1 MQNVLTFFKTHRRAL
16 AGALLCFF
24 LFAVFAAVWLT
35 HIRGQGDKSSSWAIN
50 DQFHSFATIEEKM
63 EQRFSCDRDLLA
75 LSLVLA
81 AEDTETPPEGE
92 LELILT
98 DSVTGEELAR
108 STGDMRYIYNG
119 WDAYYTTL
127 GLDRFVEN
135 PGEAVEY
142 TLTLISH
149 YTGEGRLCVGYEEG
163 GMPAGVSLTV
173 DGEEVDGTVAMLGT
187 QARVGGFLTK
197 FYWVFA
203 LGCIAAAGLLY
214 WLYCRRTVPLHRMV
228 FCAVLVLGF
237 AFNVLLPPYAAPDE
251 KYHINQSFTLASTLY
266 DPHLPVAKSHIRDT
280 IRRPSDQDALIQ
292 VDETTVFTWQHIA
305 KVIGRPNTDPT
316 FATHTFDE
324 YQVDSSYTLY
334 WISGFGVL
342 IGYWLHLG
350 FAATLYLGRLAN
362 LLFFAFLAAW
372 AVKRTPVA
380 KPAFAVAA
388 LLPMTL
394 HLAASY
400 SRDSNLL
407 ALCFFFSALLLD
419 LAFGPRE
426 HIGWKQL
433 VLPVVLAVLIVPSKV
448 VYLPLAG
455 LILLIPAV
463 RLGRFAR
470 WIKGGF
476 LALCAVAFLLNSG
489 AAGAL
494 VGFTQTSGTAAAG
507 AASLMAQEQ
516 AAQAPAAPESD
527 VQSAVQASSGEAAQ
541 SAAQTSGGA
550 ESASQAADPAEEG
563 AAAEPS
569 ASSSAAQPASETA
582 PEAAGSTSE
591 PSAANSFSTQ
601 EDLTCFTLP
610 YILSHP
616 LETAELCIRSVVEEG
631 DHYLS
636 TLVGGTLGYFG
647 LDKPLDLAWGWIILL
662 YGLLALA
669 WLCPEEGGAMPPAA
683 RWGTL
688 FIALCCCGLAVLGC
702 ISWTP
707 TYYETIYGF
716 QGRYFLPVLPLLL
729 LVRPKALCLAGDC
742 RRGIVLA
749 AALVDIGVLLNVFLA
764 VVAR

>member
-16 AGALLCFF
+16 TGALLCFF

-81 AEDTETPPEGE
+81 AEDTETSPEGE

-98 DSVTGEELAR
+98 DSATGEELAR

-142 TLTLISH
+142 TLTLIPH

-197 FYWVFA
+197 FFWVFA

-372 AVKRTPVA
+372 AIKRTPVA

-516 AAQAPAAPESD
+516 AAQEPAAPESD
-527 VQSAVQASSGEAAQ
+527 LQSAVQASSGEAAQ

-582 PEAAGSTSE
+582 GSASE
-591 PSAANSFSTQ
+591 PAAANSFSTQ

>member
-16 AGALLCFF
+16 TGALLCFF

-50 DQFHSFATIEEKM
+50 DQFHSFVTIEEKM

-81 AEDTETPPEGE
+81 AENTETPPEGE

-98 DSVTGEELAR
+98 DSATGEELAR

-142 TLTLISH
+142 TLTLIPH

-305 KVIGRPNTDPT
+305 KVIGRSNTDPT

-516 AAQAPAAPESD
+516 AAQEPAAPESD
-527 VQSAVQASSGEAAQ
+527 LQSAVQASSGEAAQ

-582 PEAAGSTSE
+582 GSASG
-591 PSAANSFSTQ
+591 PAAANSFSTQ

>member
-16 AGALLCFF
+16 TGALLCFF

-98 DSVTGEELAR
+98 DSATGEELAR

-426 HIGWKQL
+426 QIGWKQL

-516 AAQAPAAPESD
+516 AAQEPAAPESD

-582 PEAAGSTSE
+582 GSASE
-591 PSAANSFSTQ
+591 PAAANSFSTQ

>member
-16 AGALLCFF
+16 TGAPLCFF

-98 DSVTGEELAR
+98 DSATGEELAR

-142 TLTLISH
+142 TLTLIPH

-516 AAQAPAAPESD
+516 AAQEPAAPESD

-541 SAAQTSGGA
+541 SAPQTSGGA

-563 AAAEPS
+563 AAAEPF

-582 PEAAGSTSE
+582 GSASE

>member
-16 AGALLCFF
+16 TGALLCFF

-98 DSVTGEELAR
+98 DSATGEELAR

-142 TLTLISH
+142 TLTLIPH

-516 AAQAPAAPESD
+516 AAQEPAAPESD

-582 PEAAGSTSE
+582 GSASE
-591 PSAANSFSTQ
+591 PAAANSFSTQ

-647 LDKPLDLAWGWIILL
+647 LDKPLDLAWSWIILL

>member
-16 AGALLCFF
+16 TGALLCFF

-98 DSVTGEELAR
+98 DSATGEELAR

-142 TLTLISH
+142 TLTLIPH

-516 AAQAPAAPESD
+516 AAQEPAAPESD

-541 SAAQTSGGA
+541 SAAQTSDGA

-563 AAAEPS
+563 AAAEPA

-582 PEAAGSTSE
+582 GSASE
-591 PSAANSFSTQ
+591 PAAANSFSTQ

>member
-1 MQNVLTFFKTHRRAL
+1 MQKVLTFFKTHRRAL
-16 AGALLCFF
+16 TGVLLCFF

-50 DQFHSFATIEEKM
+50 DQFHSFVAVEEKM

-98 DSVTGEELAR
+98 DSATGEELAR

-142 TLTLISH
+142 TLTLIPH

-362 LLFFAFLAAW
+362 LVFFAFLAAW

-455 LILLIPAV
+455 LILLIPVV

-516 AAQAPAAPESD
+516 AAQEPAAPETD

-582 PEAAGSTSE
+582 GSASE
-591 PSAANSFSTQ
+591 PAAANSFSTQ

-729 LVRPKALCLAGDC
+729 LVRPKALCLACDC

-749 AALVDIGVLLNVFLA
+749 AALVDIVVLLNVFLA

>member
-16 AGALLCFF
+16 TGALLCFF

-50 DQFHSFATIEEKM
+50 DQFHSFAAIEEKM

-98 DSVTGEELAR
+98 DSATGEELAR

-142 TLTLISH
+142 TLTLIPH

-516 AAQAPAAPESD
+516 AAQEPAAPETD

-582 PEAAGSTSE
+582 GSASE
-591 PSAANSFSTQ
+591 PAAANSFSTQ

>member
-50 DQFHSFATIEEKM
+50 DQFHSFAAIEEKM

-98 DSVTGEELAR
+98 DSATGEELAR

-142 TLTLISH
+142 TLTLIPH

-516 AAQAPAAPESD
+516 AAQEPAAPESD

-582 PEAAGSTSE
+582 GSASE
-591 PSAANSFSTQ
+591 PAAANSFSTQ

>member
-16 AGALLCFF
+16 TGALLCFF

-98 DSVTGEELAR
+98 DSATGEELAR

-142 TLTLISH
+142 TLTLIPH

-362 LLFFAFLAAW
+362 LVFFAFLAAW
-372 AVKRTPVA
+372 AVKRTPVV

-426 HIGWKQL
+426 HIGAKQL

-516 AAQAPAAPESD
+516 AAQEPAAPETD

-582 PEAAGSTSE
+582 GSASE
-591 PSAANSFSTQ
+591 PAAANSFSTQ

>member
-50 DQFHSFATIEEKM
+50 DQFHSFAAIEEKM

-98 DSVTGEELAR
+98 DSATGEELAR

-142 TLTLISH
+142 TLTLIPH

-251 KYHINQSFTLASTLY
+251 TYHINQSFTLASTLY

-394 HLAASY
+394 HLAVSY

-494 VGFTQTSGTAAAG
+494 IGFTQTSGTAAAG

-516 AAQAPAAPESD
+516 AAQEPVAPESD
-527 VQSAVQASSGEAAQ
+527 VQSAVQASSGEATQ

-582 PEAAGSTSE
+582 GSASE
-591 PSAANSFSTQ
+591 PAAANSFSTQ

-749 AALVDIGVLLNVFLA
+749 AALVDIDVLLNVFLA

>member
-16 AGALLCFF
+16 TGALLCFF

-50 DQFHSFATIEEKM
+50 DQFHSFTTIEEKM

-98 DSVTGEELAR
+98 DSATGEELAR

-142 TLTLISH
+142 TLTLIPH
-149 YTGEGRLCVGYEEG
+149 YSGEGRLCVGYEEG

-516 AAQAPAAPESD
+516 AAQEPAAPESD
-527 VQSAVQASSGEAAQ
+527 VQSAAQASSDEAAQ

-569 ASSSAAQPASETA
+569 ASSSAAQPASEKA
-582 PEAAGSTSE
+582 DSASE
-591 PSAANSFSTQ
+591 PAAANSFSTQ

>member
-1 MQNVLTFFKTHRRAL
+1 MRNVLTFFKTHRRAL
-16 AGALLCFF
+16 TGALLCFF

-50 DQFHSFATIEEKM
+50 DQFHSFAAIEEKM

-98 DSVTGEELAR
+98 DSATGEELAR

-142 TLTLISH
+142 TLTLIPH

-407 ALCFFFSALLLD
+407 ALCLFFSALLLD

-516 AAQAPAAPESD
+516 AAQEPAAPESD

-541 SAAQTSGGA
+541 SAPQTSGGA

-563 AAAEPS
+563 AAAEPA

-582 PEAAGSTSE
+582 GSASE
-591 PSAANSFSTQ
+591 PAAANSFSTQ

>member
-16 AGALLCFF
+16 TGALLCFF

-50 DQFHSFATIEEKM
+50 DQFHSFAAIEEKM

-98 DSVTGEELAR
+98 DSATGEELAR

-142 TLTLISH
+142 TLTLIPH

-197 FYWVFA
+197 FYWIFA

-362 LLFFAFLAAW
+362 LVFFAFLAAW

-380 KPAFAVAA
+380 KPAFAVDA

-516 AAQAPAAPESD
+516 TAQEPAAPETD

-563 AAAEPS
+563 AAAEPA

-582 PEAAGSTSE
+582 GSASE
-591 PSAANSFSTQ
+591 PAAANSFSTQ

-616 LETAELCIRSVVEEG
+616 LETAELCIRSVMEEG

-749 AALVDIGVLLNVFLA
+749 AALVDIVVLLNVFLA

>member
-16 AGALLCFF
+16 TGALLCFF

-98 DSVTGEELAR
+98 DSATGEELAR

-135 PGEAVEY
+135 PGQAVEY
-142 TLTLISH
+142 TLTLIPH

-516 AAQAPAAPESD
+516 AAQEPAAPESD

-582 PEAAGSTSE
+582 GSASE
-591 PSAANSFSTQ
+591 PAAANSFSTQ

>member
-16 AGALLCFF
+16 TGALLCFF

-50 DQFHSFATIEEKM
+50 DQFHSFITIEEKM

-98 DSVTGEELAR
+98 DSATGEELAR

-142 TLTLISH
+142 TLTLIPH

-203 LGCIAAAGLLY
+203 LGCIAVAGLLY
-214 WLYCRRTVPLHRMV
+214 WFYCRSSLPLHRMV

-280 IRRPSDQDALIQ
+280 IRRPSDQDALIR

-407 ALCFFFSALLLD
+407 ALCFFFSALLID

-494 VGFTQTSGTAAAG
+494 IGFTQTSGTAAAG

-516 AAQAPAAPESD
+516 AAQEPAAPESD

-541 SAAQTSGGA
+541 SAAQTSGAA

-563 AAAEPS
+563 AAAEPA
-569 ASSSAAQPASETA
+569 ASSSAAQPVSETA
-582 PEAAGSTSE
+582 GSASE
-591 PSAANSFSTQ
+591 PAAANSFSTQ

>member
-16 AGALLCFF
+16 TGALLCFF

-98 DSVTGEELAR
+98 DSATGEELAR
-108 STGDMRYIYNG
+108 SVGDMRYIYNG
-119 WDAYYTTL
+119 WEAYYTTL

-142 TLTLISH
+142 TLTLIPH

-516 AAQAPAAPESD
+516 AAQEPAAPESD
-527 VQSAVQASSGEAAQ
+527 VQSAAQASSDEAAQ
-541 SAAQTSGGA
+541 SAAQTSGAA

-582 PEAAGSTSE
+582 GSASE
-591 PSAANSFSTQ
+591 PAAANSFSTQ

>member
-16 AGALLCFF
+16 TGALLCFF

-98 DSVTGEELAR
+98 DSATGEELAR

-142 TLTLISH
+142 TLTLIPH

-507 AASLMAQEQ
+507 AAME
-516 AAQAPAAPESD
+516 
-527 VQSAVQASSGEAAQ
+527 
-541 SAAQTSGGA
+541 
-550 ESASQAADPAEEG
+550 
-563 AAAEPS
+563 
-569 ASSSAAQPASETA
+569 
-582 PEAAGSTSE
+582 
-591 PSAANSFSTQ
+591 
-601 EDLTCFTLP
+601 
-610 YILSHP
+610 
-616 LETAELCIRSVVEEG
+616 
-631 DHYLS
+631 
-636 TLVGGTLGYFG
+636 
-647 LDKPLDLAWGWIILL
+647 
-662 YGLLALA
+662 
-669 WLCPEEGGAMPPAA
+669 
-683 RWGTL
+683 
-688 FIALCCCGLAVLGC
+688 
-702 ISWTP
+702 
-707 TYYETIYGF
+707 
-716 QGRYFLPVLPLLL
+716 
-729 LVRPKALCLAGDC
+729 
-742 RRGIVLA
+742 
-749 AALVDIGVLLNVFLA
+749 
-764 VVAR
+764 

>member
-50 DQFHSFATIEEKM
+50 DQFHSFAAIEEKM

-98 DSVTGEELAR
+98 DSATGEELAR

-142 TLTLISH
+142 TLTLIPH

-516 AAQAPAAPESD
+516 AAQEPAAPESD

-541 SAAQTSGGA
+541 SAPQTSGGA

-582 PEAAGSTSE
+582 GSASE
-591 PSAANSFSTQ
+591 PAAANSFSTQ

>member
-16 AGALLCFF
+16 TGALLCFF

-98 DSVTGEELAR
+98 DSATGEELAR

-142 TLTLISH
+142 TLTLIPH

-362 LLFFAFLAAW
+362 LVFFAFLAAW

-516 AAQAPAAPESD
+516 AAQEPAAPETD

-582 PEAAGSTSE
+582 GSTSE
-591 PSAANSFSTQ
+591 PAAANSFSTQ

-742 RRGIVLA
+742 RRGTVLA

>member
-16 AGALLCFF
+16 TGALLCFF

-98 DSVTGEELAR
+98 DSATGEELAR

-142 TLTLISH
+142 TLTLIPH

-372 AVKRTPVA
+372 VVKRTPVA

-516 AAQAPAAPESD
+516 AAQEPAAPETD

-550 ESASQAADPAEEG
+550 ESASQTADPAEEG

-582 PEAAGSTSE
+582 GSASE
-591 PSAANSFSTQ
+591 PTAANSFSTQ

-647 LDKPLDLAWGWIILL
+647 LDKPLNLAWGWIILL

-669 WLCPEEGGAMPPAA
+669 WLCPEEGGAMPLAAA
-683 RWGTL
+683 RWGAL

>member
-98 DSVTGEELAR
+98 DSATGEELAR

-142 TLTLISH
+142 TLTLIPH

-494 VGFTQTSGTAAAG
+494 IGFTQTSGTAAAG

-516 AAQAPAAPESD
+516 AAQEPAAPESD

-582 PEAAGSTSE
+582 GSASE
-591 PSAANSFSTQ
+591 PAAANSFSTQ

>member
-1 MQNVLTFFKTHRRAL
+1 MQRVLSFLKTHRRAL
-16 AGALLCFF
+16 ACVLFCLF

-35 HIRGQGDKSSSWAIN
+35 HIRGQGEKSSSWAIN
-50 DQFHSFATIEEKM
+50 DQFHSFIAIEQQM

-75 LSLVLA
+75 VSLVLA
-81 AEDTETPPEGE
+81 AADEDTPPEGE
-92 LELILT
+92 LELVLT
-98 DSVTGEELAR
+98 DGDTGEELAR

-119 WDAYYTTL
+119 WEAYYTTL

-135 PGEAVEY
+135 PGRAVEY
-142 TLTLISH
+142 VLTLIPH
-149 YTGEGRLCVGYEEG
+149 YTGAGRLCVGYEAG
-163 GMPAGVSLTV
+163 GMPAGVLLTV
-173 DGEEVDGTVAMLGT
+173 DGEEVDGTVALLGT
-187 QARVGGFLTK
+187 QARVGGFLTS
-197 FYWVFA
+197 FYWLFTA
-203 LGCIAAAGLLY
+203 GCIAAAALAGVL
-214 WLYCRRTVPLHRMV
+214 WARRAPLHRLV
-228 FCAVLVLGF
+228 FCAVLTLGF
-237 AFNVLLPPYAAPDE
+237 LFNVVLPPYAAPDE

-516 AAQAPAAPESD
+516 AAQEPAAPETD

-582 PEAAGSTSE
+582 GSASE

>member
-16 AGALLCFF
+16 TGALLCFF

-98 DSVTGEELAR
+98 DSATGEELAR

-142 TLTLISH
+142 TLTLIPH

-516 AAQAPAAPESD
+516 AAQEPAAPETD

-582 PEAAGSTSE
+582 GSTSE
-591 PSAANSFSTQ
+591 PAAANSFSTQ

>member
-16 AGALLCFF
+16 TGALLCFF

-98 DSVTGEELAR
+98 DSATGEELAR

-142 TLTLISH
+142 TLTLIPH

-334 WISGFGVL
+334 WVSGFGVL

-372 AVKRTPVA
+372 AAKRTPVA

-516 AAQAPAAPESD
+516 AAQEPAAPETD

-582 PEAAGSTSE
+582 GSASE
-591 PSAANSFSTQ
+591 PAAANSFSTQ

-742 RRGIVLA
+742 RHGIVLA

>member
-16 AGALLCFF
+16 TGALLCFF

-50 DQFHSFATIEEKM
+50 DQFHSFAAIEEKM

-75 LSLVLA
+75 VSLVLA

-98 DSVTGEELAR
+98 GSATGEELAR

-142 TLTLISH
+142 TLTLIPH

-203 LGCIAAAGLLY
+203 LGCTAAAGLLY

-419 LAFGPRE
+419 LAFGSRE

-516 AAQAPAAPESD
+516 AAQEPAAPESD

-563 AAAEPS
+563 AAAEPA

-582 PEAAGSTSE
+582 GSASV
-591 PSAANSFSTQ
+591 PAAANSFSTQ

>member
-50 DQFHSFATIEEKM
+50 DQFHSFAAIEEKM

-98 DSVTGEELAR
+98 DSATGEELAR

-142 TLTLISH
+142 TLTLIPH

-407 ALCFFFSALLLD
+407 ALCLFFSALLLD

-494 VGFTQTSGTAAAG
+494 IGFTQTSGTAAAG

-516 AAQAPAAPESD
+516 AAQEPAAPETD

-550 ESASQAADPAEEG
+550 ESASQAAGPAEEG
-563 AAAEPS
+563 AAAEP
-569 ASSSAAQPASETA
+569 
-582 PEAAGSTSE
+582 
-591 PSAANSFSTQ
+591 
-601 EDLTCFTLP
+601 LTCFTLP

-688 FIALCCCGLAVLGC
+688 FIALCCCGLAVLGY

-707 TYYETIYGF
+707 TYYETSYGF

-749 AALVDIGVLLNVFLA
+749 AALVDIDVLLNVFLA

>member
-16 AGALLCFF
+16 TGALLCFF

-50 DQFHSFATIEEKM
+50 DQFHSFAAIEEKM

-98 DSVTGEELAR
+98 DSATGEELAR

-142 TLTLISH
+142 TLTLIPH

-516 AAQAPAAPESD
+516 AAQEPAAPESD

-582 PEAAGSTSE
+582 GSTSE
-591 PSAANSFSTQ
+591 PAAANSFSTQ

-749 AALVDIGVLLNVFLA
+749 AALVDIDVLLNVFLA

>member
-16 AGALLCFF
+16 TGALLCFF

-98 DSVTGEELAR
+98 DSATGEELAR

-119 WDAYYTTL
+119 WEAYYTTL

-142 TLTLISH
+142 TLTLIPH

-316 FATHTFDE
+316 FATHTIDE

-362 LLFFAFLAAW
+362 LLFLAFLAAW

-494 VGFTQTSGTAAAG
+494 IGFTQTSGTAAAG

-516 AAQAPAAPESD
+516 AAQEPAAPESD
-527 VQSAVQASSGEAAQ
+527 LQSAVQASSGEAAQ
-541 SAAQTSGGA
+541 SAAQTSDGA

-582 PEAAGSTSE
+582 GSASE
-591 PSAANSFSTQ
+591 PAAANSFSTQ

-742 RRGIVLA
+742 RRGTVLA

>member
-16 AGALLCFF
+16 TGALLCFF

-98 DSVTGEELAR
+98 DSATGEELAR

-142 TLTLISH
+142 TLTLIPH

-455 LILLIPAV
+455 LILLIPVV

-516 AAQAPAAPESD
+516 AAQEPAAPETD

-582 PEAAGSTSE
+582 GSASE
-591 PSAANSFSTQ
+591 PAAANSFSTQ

-742 RRGIVLA
+742 RQGIVLA

>member
-50 DQFHSFATIEEKM
+50 DQFHSFAAIEEKM

-98 DSVTGEELAR
+98 DSATGEELAR

-142 TLTLISH
+142 TLTLIPH

-516 AAQAPAAPESD
+516 AAQEPAAPESD
-527 VQSAVQASSGEAAQ
+527 VQSAAQASSDEAAQ
-541 SAAQTSGGA
+541 SAAQTSGAA

-582 PEAAGSTSE
+582 GSASE
-591 PSAANSFSTQ
+591 PAAANSFSTQ

>member
-16 AGALLCFF
+16 TGALLCFF

-35 HIRGQGDKSSSWAIN
+35 RIRGQGDKSSSWAIN
-50 DQFHSFATIEEKM
+50 DQFHSFAAIEEKM

-98 DSVTGEELAR
+98 DSATGEELAR

-142 TLTLISH
+142 TLTLIPH

-516 AAQAPAAPESD
+516 AAQEPAAPESD
-527 VQSAVQASSGEAAQ
+527 VQSAAQASSDEAAQ
-541 SAAQTSGGA
+541 SAAQTSGAA

-582 PEAAGSTSE
+582 GSASE
-591 PSAANSFSTQ
+591 PAAANSFSTQ

-749 AALVDIGVLLNVFLA
+749 AALVDIVVLLNVFLA

>member
-35 HIRGQGDKSSSWAIN
+35 HIRGQGDKSRSWAIN
-50 DQFHSFATIEEKM
+50 DQFHSFAAIEEKM

-98 DSVTGEELAR
+98 DSATGEELAR

-142 TLTLISH
+142 TLTLIPH

-173 DGEEVDGTVAMLGT
+173 DGEEVDGTVALLGT

-203 LGCIAAAGLLY
+203 AGCIAVAALLY
-214 WLYCRRTVPLHRMV
+214 WLYCRGAALHRMV
-228 FCAVLVLGF
+228 FCAVLLLGGF

-516 AAQAPAAPESD
+516 AAQEPAAPETD

-582 PEAAGSTSE
+582 GSASE
-591 PSAANSFSTQ
+591 PAAANSFSTQ

>member
-16 AGALLCFF
+16 TGALLCFF

-50 DQFHSFATIEEKM
+50 DQFHSFITIEEKM

-98 DSVTGEELAR
+98 DSATGEELAR

-142 TLTLISH
+142 TLTLIPH
-149 YTGEGRLCVGYEEG
+149 YTGEDRLCVGYEEG

-203 LGCIAAAGLLY
+203 LGCIAVAGLLY
-214 WLYCRRTVPLHRMV
+214 WFYCRSSLPLHRMV

-516 AAQAPAAPESD
+516 AAQEPAAPETD

-541 SAAQTSGGA
+541 SAAQTSGASG
-550 ESASQAADPAEEG
+550 SASQAADPAEED

-582 PEAAGSTSE
+582 GSASE
-591 PSAANSFSTQ
+591 PAAANSFSTQ

-669 WLCPEEGGAMPPAA
+669 WLCPDEGGAMPPAA

-742 RRGIVLA
+742 RRGIALA

>member
-16 AGALLCFF
+16 TGALLCFF

-142 TLTLISH
+142 TLTLIPH

-214 WLYCRRTVPLHRMV
+214 WLYCRRSLPLHRMV

-516 AAQAPAAPESD
+516 AAQEPAAPETD

-582 PEAAGSTSE
+582 GSASE

>member
-16 AGALLCFF
+16 TGALLCFF

-50 DQFHSFATIEEKM
+50 DQFHSFAAIEEKM

-98 DSVTGEELAR
+98 DSATGEELAR

-142 TLTLISH
+142 TLTLIPH

-426 HIGWKQL
+426 HIGAKQL
-433 VLPVVLAVLIVPSKV
+433 ALPAVLAVLIVPSKV

-516 AAQAPAAPESD
+516 AAQEPAAPESD

-541 SAAQTSGGA
+541 SAPQTSGGA

-563 AAAEPS
+563 AAAEPA

-582 PEAAGSTSE
+582 GSASE
-591 PSAANSFSTQ
+591 PAAANSFSTQ

>member
-16 AGALLCFF
+16 TGALLCFF

-98 DSVTGEELAR
+98 DSATGEELAR

-135 PGEAVEY
+135 PGQAVEY
-142 TLTLISH
+142 TLTLIPH

-228 FCAVLVLGF
+228 FCAVLVLGL

-516 AAQAPAAPESD
+516 AAQEPAAPESD
-527 VQSAVQASSGEAAQ
+527 VQSAVQASSGA
-541 SAAQTSGGA
+541 A

-563 AAAEPS
+563 AAAEPA

-582 PEAAGSTSE
+582 GSASE
-591 PSAANSFSTQ
+591 PAAANSFSTQ

>member
-16 AGALLCFF
+16 TGALLCFF

-63 EQRFSCDRDLLA
+63 AQRFSCDRDLLA

-98 DSVTGEELAR
+98 DSATGEELAR

-142 TLTLISH
+142 TLTLIPH

-214 WLYCRRTVPLHRMV
+214 WLYCRRSLPLHRMV

-516 AAQAPAAPESD
+516 AAQEPAAPETD

-582 PEAAGSTSE
+582 GSASE
-591 PSAANSFSTQ
+591 PAAANSFSTQ

>member
-16 AGALLCFF
+16 TGALLCFF

-98 DSVTGEELAR
+98 DSATGEELAR

-142 TLTLISH
+142 TLTLIPH

-455 LILLIPAV
+455 LILLIPVV

-516 AAQAPAAPESD
+516 AAQEPAAPETD

-582 PEAAGSTSE
+582 GSASE
-591 PSAANSFSTQ
+591 PAAANSFSTQ

-742 RRGIVLA
+742 RRGTVLA